1 MSKKKKRFK
10 SFLKKAGMAAAA
22 IGALG
27 ALRNR
32 GAAENRIKGMIEN
45 DSFANARRL
54 MTSDPAMRGNV
65 YTDAIMRR
73 QPLPRKQ
80 DMNPAMFLM
89 GVGDDTGGAMLDGYP
104 IQAGAKKGGRIVKT
118 KRGGKAV
125 RKANRSKKK

>member
-73 QPLPRKQ
+73 QPLGINNMMTPQ
-80 DMNPAMFLM
+80 DMANDPMFINAETLM
-89 GVGDDTGGAMLDGYP
+89 NDTRMF
-104 IQAGAKKGGRIVKT
+104 KKGGRVGCGIAK
-118 KRGGKAV
+118 KGFGKAMKR
-125 RKANRSKKK
+125 RKK

>member
-73 QPLPRKQ
+73 QPLGINNMMTPQ
-80 DMNPAMFLM
+80 DMANDPMFRN
-89 GVGDDTGGAMLDGYP
+89 AS
-104 IQAGAKKGGRIVKT
+104 AKDGGRIKKT